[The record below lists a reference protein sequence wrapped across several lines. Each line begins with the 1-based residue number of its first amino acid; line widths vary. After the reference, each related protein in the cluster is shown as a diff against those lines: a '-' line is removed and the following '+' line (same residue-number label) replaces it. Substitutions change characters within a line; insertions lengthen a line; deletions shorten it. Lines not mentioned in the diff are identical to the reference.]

1 LTTYVDASVLLRVIQ
16 GATDALPSWGLIT
29 PVSSQLVRVEC
40 LRVIDRA
47 RTKGLTDDL
56 TAARDRTAV
65 LEALSAF
72 SLLAVTDAVL
82 QRAADQFPTALGTL
96 DAIHLASALELRAEF
111 PDLEIATHD
120 RELAVAAQSIG
131 FTVVGA

>member
-82 QRAADQFPTALGTL
+82 QRAADPFPTALGTL

>member
-1 LTTYVDASVLLRVIQ
+1 MTTYVDASVLLRVIQ

-65 LEALSAF
+65 LEAISAF

-82 QRAADQFPTALGTL
+82 QRAADPFPTALGTL

>member
-1 LTTYVDASVLLRVIQ
+1 MTTYVDASVLLRVIQ
-16 GATDALPSWGLIT
+16 GAADALPSWGLIT

-56 TAARDRTAV
+56 AAARDRTAV

-82 QRAADQFPTALGTL
+82 QRAADPFPTALGTL
-96 DAIHLASALELRAEF
+96 DAIHLATALEFRAEI

-120 RELAVAAQSIG
+120 RELAVAAQSVG

>member
-1 LTTYVDASVLLRVIQ
+1 MTTYVDASVLLRVIQ

-82 QRAADQFPTALGTL
+82 QRAADPFPTALGTL

-131 FTVVGA
+131 FTVMGA

>member
-1 LTTYVDASVLLRVIQ
+1 MTTYVDASVLLRVIQ

>member
-1 LTTYVDASVLLRVIQ
+1 MTTYVDASVLLRVIQ

-82 QRAADQFPTALGTL
+82 QRAADPFPTALGTL

>member
-16 GATDALPSWGLIT
+16 GATDALPSWRLIT

-82 QRAADQFPTALGTL
+82 QRAADPFPTALGTL

>member
-1 LTTYVDASVLLRVIQ
+1 MTTYVDASVLLRVIQ
-16 GATDALPSWGLIT
+16 GATDALPSWRLIT

-65 LEALSAF
+65 LEAISAF

-82 QRAADQFPTALGTL
+82 QRAADPFPTALGTL